1 MKCAVGAAMPSFSLP
16 RVLGLLVF
24 FGARFALTGTAFAQT
39 EPIVFKTLDNLAYSV
54 SATVSPYA
62 TKVFVAGQPA
72 PDGASALTGLERNLA
87 LLGLDRKNI
96 AYVRASLTPRTDGTL
111 DMEPWNAAWRDFF
124 APAGRT
130 PTRTTIAADALF
142 GGLNSTIQAEAVA
155 AFFTPASGVI
165 PGKASPFNPFIR
177 MVGEGP
183 FGSSGAVLVLPGSP
197 MLFSAGVLADPAD
210 LTKPERTVER
220 YGSVAEQS
228 RSIFKKLEQ
237 SIAAQGFRWEDV
249 FYVRVLLSAAP
260 GSKEVDFN
268 GFGVEFE
275 KAFMAK
281 HADLRPALAVVTG
294 PGFSSNG
301 QLIEIEVYAA
311 AADPR
316 GPFDGHDLTAA
327 TNPWIEMTG
336 TPEAQISSTGTVAR
350 LRPVTWFAGAIGTPG
365 GDVHDQGVTALLTL
379 RNRLSAA
386 GLKPS
391 DVVQLRAYPVV
402 GDAFRKNIDLWNE
415 AYGRFFNHAK
425 LNPQKPARTS
435 FPVSTLPQ
443 KALIEIEVVAV
454 GR

>member
-1 MKCAVGAAMPSFSLP
+1 MPSFSLN
-16 RVLGLLVF
+16 RFLRGLVVC
-24 FGARFALTGTAFAQT
+24 GVSSAVWCAGAFAQA
-39 EPIVFKTLDNLAYSV
+39 EPIAFKTLDNVAYSV

-62 TKVFVAGQPA
+62 AKVFVAGQPA
-72 PDGASALTGLERNLA
+72 SDGATALAGLERNLA

-96 AYVRASLTPRTDGTL
+96 AYVRASLTPRSDGTL
-111 DMEPWNAAWRDFF
+111 DMDSWNTAWREFF
-124 APAGRT
+124 APAGHT
-130 PTRTTIAADALF
+130 PSRTTLAADALF
-142 GGLNSTIQAEAVA
+142 GESGTSLQAEAVA
-155 AFFTPASGVI
+155 AFFAPASASA
-165 PGKASPFNPFIR
+165 PGKPSPFNPYIR
-177 MVGEGP
+177 LAGEGP
-183 FGSSGAVLVLPGSP
+183 FGSSGAAVVLPGSP
-197 MLFSAGVLADPAD
+197 MLFSAGVLADLAD

-249 FYVRVLLSAAP
+249 FYVRALLSAVP
-260 GSKEVDFN
+260 GTTEVDFT
-268 GFGVEFE
+268 GFGAEFE

-281 HADLRPALAVVTG
+281 HPDLRPALALVTG

-311 AADPR
+311 AADAR
-316 GPFDGHDLTAA
+316 GPFDGHDFAA
-327 TNPWIEMTG
+327 AANPWLEMTG
-336 TPEAQISSTGTVAR
+336 TAEAQISSTGTVAR
-350 LRPVTWFAGAIGTPG
+350 LRPVTWFAGAIGAAG
-365 GDVHDQGVTALLTL
+365 GDMHDQGVTALLTL
-379 RNRLSAA
+379 RNRLASA

-402 GDAFRKNIDLWNE
+402 GEAFRKNIDLWNE

-443 KALIEIEVVAV
+443 KALIEIEVIAV